1 MNTKDWVSFEFRTHI
16 LSTVRELD
24 IDTNIID
31 SLIEDLINRIENKLK
46 TVGVN
51 NESDYYIYELIEI
64 AKSIVNDCYLSSDD
78 SRSFK
83 IFEYFPKDDLVIL
96 LKPKHT
102 IMLVVSIKEMAEH
115 NNISHDLDKFINK
128 LSKTLMVHTEEV
140 TKTLNLMG
148 YDKSISKNKVTNI
161 YNNR

>member
-51 NESDYYIYELIEI
+51 NESDYYIHELIEI

-102 IMLVVSIKEMAEH
+102 IMLVVAIKEMAEH

-161 YNNR
+161 HNNS

>member
-161 YNNR
+161 HNNR